1 MKRARTYKPRPPAH
15 RDAPLK
21 VTRVD
26 HERRAVCLY
35 RGKSRFFVS
44 IMDNNEPNTPVQL
57 VPFNGG
63 YVERKVAS
71 DELRA
76 DLRAAARDSWNS
88 PHRQAAEE

>member
-1 MKRARTYKPRPPAH
+1 MTRAYWPKPPKH

-21 VTRVD
+21 VTSVD
-26 HERRAVCLY
+26 HERRAVHLM

-63 YVERKVAS
+63 YVERRVGDS
-71 DELRA
+71 DLHAALRSM
-76 DLRAAARDSWNS
+76 ARESWNS
-88 PHRQAAEE
+88 PYRTAAEE